1 MNGLT
6 LAYLGDAYYELF
18 VRKHFINLGY
28 TNVGILHK
36 MASKCT
42 SGVSQ
47 AFAMVNLLETNF
59 LTEDEIDAF
68 KRGRNAHVTTKRK
81 IDLKTYRIATGFEA
95 LIGYL
100 SINHEKRCQEVI
112 EKAIMMITTP

>member
-68 KRGRNAHVTTKRK
+68 KKRQKRPCDNKTK
-81 IDLKTYRIATGFEA
+81 
-95 LIGYL
+95 
-100 SINHEKRCQEVI
+100 N
-112 EKAIMMITTP
+112 